1 MRAAEALLTDRGD
14 PDAALALIAPRTA
27 VLERRRLPINQL
39 LLVEAR
45 LVAARCHLYRDDRA
59 AAAAELA
66 AALATA
72 TGLQR
77 SAGSDFVQRVAR
89 GEAAAPPAGRPFWRT
104 APPHA
109 PLVARVL
116 LVRSNLEATCAGD
129 ADAASA
135 DLLAAGAELPWDG
148 DRWLRCAVDFARRQR
163 RDAAE
168 ACLACVERSPARL
181 YDLAC
186 VHALL
191 GRPEQAATLLAEHLA
206 RRCVTGAG
214 RKLELAYARRDP
226 DLAPARSHPK
236 FPRE

>member
-1 MRAAEALLTDRGD
+1 V
-14 PDAALALIAPRTA
+14 APRLA
-27 VLERRRLPINQL
+27 VLEQRRLPINQL

-45 LVAARCHLYRDDRA
+45 LVTARCHLYRGDRA
-59 AAAAELA
+59 SAEEAVA

-72 TGLQR
+72 TGLQS
-77 SAGSDFVQRVAR
+77 SAGADFVQRLAR
-89 GEAAAPPAGRPFWRT
+89 GDVATPPVGRPFFRT

-109 PLVARVL
+109 PLVSRVL
-116 LVRSNLEATCAGD
+116 LTRSNLRATLAGD
-129 ADAASA
+129 ADGASA

-148 DRWLRCAVDFARRQR
+148 GRWLHCAVDFARRGR

-168 ACLACVERSPARL
+168 ACLACVERSPTRL

-206 RRCVTGAG
+206 RRCVTGPG
-214 RKLELAYARRDP
+214 RALELAYARRDP
-226 DLAPARSHPK
+226 DLAAARTHPK